1 METVQTLAISPPAEI
16 TRVKL
21 EIDTAKVPGWNEFD
35 AVALVDGAGVVSWA
49 ATATSSSVWSK
60 LAK

>member
-21 EIDTAKVPGWNEFD
+21 EIDTAKVPGWNEID

-49 ATATSSSVWSK
+49 TTATSSSVWSK
-60 LAK
+60 PAK

>member
-1 METVQTLAISPPAEI
+1 MQTIAISPPAEI

-21 EIDTAKVPGWNEFD
+21 ELDTAKVPGWNEID

-49 ATATSSSVWSK
+49 ATATTSSVWSK
-60 LAK
+60 PAK